1 MTFKNQSAQT
11 LFDSIKT
18 FAENVPVYNL
28 AKDLRAAGLS
38 VPSDVADDRM
48 LKNLVGDL
56 LKELAKVQAAEVQA
70 DAELA
75 ESESEPEVQAYAE
88 ADSESEPEA

>member
-1 MTFKNQSAQT
+1 MTLKNQTAQT

-38 VPSDVADDRM
+38 VADDVPDDRM

-56 LKELAKVQAAEVQA
+56 LKELAMVQAAE
-70 DAELA
+70 AEA
-75 ESESEPEVQAYAE
+75 AAKESEAAAAADDSDLAYLPE
-88 ADSESEPEA
+88 

>member
-1 MTFKNQSAQT
+1 MQSMTLKNPTAQT

-38 VPSDVADDRM
+38 VPDDVADDRM

-56 LKELAKVQAAEVQA
+56 LKELAMVQAAEVEAAAKEDDA
-70 DAELA
+70 DLEA
-75 ESESEPEVQAYAE
+75 ESDP
-88 ADSESEPEA
+88 ESEPEA